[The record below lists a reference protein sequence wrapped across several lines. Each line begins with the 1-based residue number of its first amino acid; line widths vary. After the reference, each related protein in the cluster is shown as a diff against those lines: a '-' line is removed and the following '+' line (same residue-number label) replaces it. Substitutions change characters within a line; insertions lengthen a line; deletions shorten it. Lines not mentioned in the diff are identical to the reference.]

1 MKKSTT
7 IVGLALT
14 MLAVYAI
21 LNLVSLKRDLADA
34 MEQTSALQA
43 EIQQAQAEG
52 AELEENMQP
61 EVGAV
66 LEGKVSGVTKFGAFV
81 NLPGD
86 KSGLVHISEIANTF
100 VSDVAQYVS
109 VGQTVKVKV
118 IGINGDKINLSIK
131 RAEESKEAPR
141 RRAPQQR
148 SEQQSRPPKQPQQP
162 SGQVAA
168 PTEDQAFEDKLK
180 QFMKDSDSRIADN
193 RMYADRGR
201 SRRRK

>member
-1 MKKSTT
+1 
-7 IVGLALT
+7 
-14 MLAVYAI
+14 
-21 LNLVSLKRDLADA
+21 
-34 MEQTSALQA
+34 
-43 EIQQAQAEG
+43 
-52 AELEENMQP
+52 MQP

-81 NLPGD
+81 NLPGG

-131 RAEESKEAPR
+131 RAEESEEAPR
-141 RRAPQQR
+141 RRAPQQHA
-148 SEQQSRPPKQPQQP
+148 KQPQQP

>member
-1 MKKSTT
+1 
-7 IVGLALT
+7 
-14 MLAVYAI
+14 
-21 LNLVSLKRDLADA
+21 
-34 MEQTSALQA
+34 
-43 EIQQAQAEG
+43 
-52 AELEENMQP
+52 MQP

-81 NLPGD
+81 NLPGG

-100 VSDVAQYVS
+100 VSDVAQFVS

-131 RAEESKEAPR
+131 RAEETQEAPR
-141 RRAPQQR
+141 KRAPSQPR
-148 SEQQSRPPKQPQQP
+148 PAAPRPQQSAQPTR
-162 SGQVAA
+162 QVAA

-180 QFMKDSDSRIADN
+180 QFMKESDSRIADN

>member
-1 MKKSTT
+1 
-7 IVGLALT
+7 
-14 MLAVYAI
+14 
-21 LNLVSLKRDLADA
+21 
-34 MEQTSALQA
+34 
-43 EIQQAQAEG
+43 
-52 AELEENMQP
+52 MQP

-81 NLPGD
+81 NLPGG

-141 RRAPQQR
+141 RRVPQQHA
-148 SEQQSRPPKQPQQP
+148 EQQSRPPKQPQQP

>member
-1 MKKSTT
+1 
-7 IVGLALT
+7 
-14 MLAVYAI
+14 
-21 LNLVSLKRDLADA
+21 
-34 MEQTSALQA
+34 
-43 EIQQAQAEG
+43 
-52 AELEENMQP
+52 MQP

-81 NLPGD
+81 NLPGG

-100 VSDVAQYVS
+100 VSDVTQFVS

-131 RAEESKEAPR
+131 RAEETQEAPR
-141 RRAPQQR
+141 KRAPSQPR
-148 SEQQSRPPKQPQQP
+148 PAAPRPQQSAQPT
-162 SGQVAA
+162 GQVAA

-180 QFMKDSDSRIADN
+180 QFMKESDSRIADN

>member
-1 MKKSTT
+1 
-7 IVGLALT
+7 
-14 MLAVYAI
+14 
-21 LNLVSLKRDLADA
+21 
-34 MEQTSALQA
+34 
-43 EIQQAQAEG
+43 
-52 AELEENMQP
+52 MQP

-81 NLPGD
+81 NLPGG

-131 RAEESKEAPR
+131 RAEESEEAPR
-141 RRAPQQR
+141 RRVPQQR
-148 SEQQSRPPKQPQQP
+148 SEQQSRPPKQPQQPQQP

>member
-1 MKKSTT
+1 
-7 IVGLALT
+7 
-14 MLAVYAI
+14 
-21 LNLVSLKRDLADA
+21 
-34 MEQTSALQA
+34 
-43 EIQQAQAEG
+43 
-52 AELEENMQP
+52 MQP

-81 NLPGD
+81 NLPGG
-86 KSGLVHISEIANTF
+86 KSSLVHISEIANTF

-131 RAEESKEAPR
+131 RAEESEEAPR
-141 RRAPQQR
+141 RRAPQQHA
-148 SEQQSRPPKQPQQP
+148 EQQSRPPKQPQQS

>member
-1 MKKSTT
+1 
-7 IVGLALT
+7 
-14 MLAVYAI
+14 
-21 LNLVSLKRDLADA
+21 
-34 MEQTSALQA
+34 
-43 EIQQAQAEG
+43 
-52 AELEENMQP
+52 MQP

-81 NLPGD
+81 NLPGG

-100 VSDVAQYVS
+100 VNDVAQYVS
-109 VGQTVKVKV
+109 VGQTVKVKI

-131 RAEESKEAPR
+131 RAEETEEAPR
-141 RRAPQQR
+141 RRAPQQP
-148 SEQQSRPPKQPQQP
+148 RPTAPKQQQPRQQP

-168 PTEDQAFEDKLK
+168 PTDDQDFEDKLK

>member
-1 MKKSTT
+1 
-7 IVGLALT
+7 
-14 MLAVYAI
+14 
-21 LNLVSLKRDLADA
+21 
-34 MEQTSALQA
+34 
-43 EIQQAQAEG
+43 
-52 AELEENMQP
+52 MQP

-81 NLPGD
+81 NLPGG

-131 RAEESKEAPR
+131 RAEESEEAPR
-141 RRAPQQR
+141 RRVQQQR

>member
-1 MKKSTT
+1 
-7 IVGLALT
+7 
-14 MLAVYAI
+14 
-21 LNLVSLKRDLADA
+21 
-34 MEQTSALQA
+34 
-43 EIQQAQAEG
+43 
-52 AELEENMQP
+52 MQP

-81 NLPGD
+81 NLPGG

-131 RAEESKEAPR
+131 RAEESEEAPR
-141 RRAPQQR
+141 RRAPQQHA
-148 SEQQSRPPKQPQQP
+148 EQQSRPPKQPQQS

>member
-1 MKKSTT
+1 
-7 IVGLALT
+7 
-14 MLAVYAI
+14 
-21 LNLVSLKRDLADA
+21 
-34 MEQTSALQA
+34 
-43 EIQQAQAEG
+43 
-52 AELEENMQP
+52 MQP

-81 NLPGD
+81 NLPGG

-100 VSDVAQYVS
+100 VSDVAQFVS

-131 RAEESKEAPR
+131 RAEETQEAPR
-141 RRAPQQR
+141 KRAPSQAAPR
-148 SEQQSRPPKQPQQP
+148 PQQSAQPT
-162 SGQVAA
+162 GQVAA

-180 QFMKDSDSRIADN
+180 QFMKESDSRIADN

>member
-1 MKKSTT
+1 
-7 IVGLALT
+7 
-14 MLAVYAI
+14 
-21 LNLVSLKRDLADA
+21 
-34 MEQTSALQA
+34 
-43 EIQQAQAEG
+43 
-52 AELEENMQP
+52 MQP

-148 SEQQSRPPKQPQQP
+148 SEQQSI
-162 SGQVAA
+162 SGQCGTRNLDHGTDMILHVGILFLLNLLCNFYNNVLNELQLFLLA
-168 PTEDQAFEDKLK
+168 
-180 QFMKDSDSRIADN
+180 
-193 RMYADRGR
+193 Y
-201 SRRRK
+201 

>member
-1 MKKSTT
+1 
-7 IVGLALT
+7 
-14 MLAVYAI
+14 
-21 LNLVSLKRDLADA
+21 
-34 MEQTSALQA
+34 
-43 EIQQAQAEG
+43 
-52 AELEENMQP
+52 MQP

-81 NLPGD
+81 NLPGG

-131 RAEESKEAPR
+131 RAEESEEAPR
-141 RRAPQQR
+141 RRAPQQHA
-148 SEQQSRPPKQPQQP
+148 EQQIRPPKQPQQPQQP

>member
-1 MKKSTT
+1 
-7 IVGLALT
+7 
-14 MLAVYAI
+14 
-21 LNLVSLKRDLADA
+21 
-34 MEQTSALQA
+34 
-43 EIQQAQAEG
+43 
-52 AELEENMQP
+52 MQP

-81 NLPGD
+81 NLPGG

-100 VSDVAQYVS
+100 VNDVAQYVS

-131 RAEESKEAPR
+131 RAEETEEAPR
-141 RRAPQQR
+141 RRSPQQP
-148 SEQQSRPPKQPQQP
+148 RPTAPKQQQPRQQP

-168 PTEDQAFEDKLK
+168 PTDDQDFEDKLK

>member
-1 MKKSTT
+1 
-7 IVGLALT
+7 
-14 MLAVYAI
+14 
-21 LNLVSLKRDLADA
+21 
-34 MEQTSALQA
+34 
-43 EIQQAQAEG
+43 
-52 AELEENMQP
+52 MQP

-148 SEQQSRPPKQPQQP
+148 TEPQQP

>member
-1 MKKSTT
+1 
-7 IVGLALT
+7 
-14 MLAVYAI
+14 
-21 LNLVSLKRDLADA
+21 
-34 MEQTSALQA
+34 
-43 EIQQAQAEG
+43 
-52 AELEENMQP
+52 MQP

-81 NLPGD
+81 NLPGG

-100 VSDVAQYVS
+100 VSDVAQFVS

-131 RAEESKEAPR
+131 RAEESEEAPR
-141 RRAPQQR
+141 RRAPQQHA
-148 SEQQSRPPKQPQQP
+148 EQQSRPTKQPQQP

>member
-1 MKKSTT
+1 
-7 IVGLALT
+7 
-14 MLAVYAI
+14 
-21 LNLVSLKRDLADA
+21 
-34 MEQTSALQA
+34 
-43 EIQQAQAEG
+43 
-52 AELEENMQP
+52 MQP

-81 NLPGD
+81 NLPGG

-131 RAEESKEAPR
+131 RAEESEEAPR
-141 RRAPQQR
+141 RRAPQQHA
-148 SEQQSRPPKQPQQP
+148 EQQSRPPKQPQQP
-162 SGQVAA
+162 QQPSGQGAA

>member
-1 MKKSTT
+1 
-7 IVGLALT
+7 
-14 MLAVYAI
+14 
-21 LNLVSLKRDLADA
+21 
-34 MEQTSALQA
+34 
-43 EIQQAQAEG
+43 
-52 AELEENMQP
+52 MQP

-131 RAEESKEAPR
+131 RA
-141 RRAPQQR
+141 
-148 SEQQSRPPKQPQQP
+148 
-162 SGQVAA
+162 GG
-168 PTEDQAFEDKLK
+168 
-180 QFMKDSDSRIADN
+180 
-193 RMYADRGR
+193 GR
-201 SRRRK
+201 SRRCSNAAGPAAAAAVRAGRSAHGGSGV

>member
-1 MKKSTT
+1 
-7 IVGLALT
+7 
-14 MLAVYAI
+14 
-21 LNLVSLKRDLADA
+21 
-34 MEQTSALQA
+34 
-43 EIQQAQAEG
+43 
-52 AELEENMQP
+52 MQP

-81 NLPGD
+81 SLPGG

-100 VSDVAQYVS
+100 VSDVAQFVS

-131 RAEESKEAPR
+131 RAEEADNTQRK
-141 RRAPQQR
+141 RAPQQPR
-148 SEQQSRPPKQPQQP
+148 PAAQKQQQTRQP

-168 PTEDQAFEDKLK
+168 PTDDQAFEDKLK